1 MLTAPRCSR
10 GGTDGGDPRAPRC
23 PCRTS
28 QTAPMFPRQ
37 RGNMP
42 ERRDPLQPIT
52 RDVAARGAR
61 IRFVEAGRG
70 PPLMLVHDCLA
81 SRLAWDDVLAPL
93 SRRFHVIAPDLPGF
107 GESEK
112 PAPGR
117 YEYDFDAFSESLVD
131 LAAALGLVRL
141 SLCGH
146 GLGGAVALTLA
157 AEHAHLVEKMVLVNP
172 LVYPSRPDAL
182 TRIAGVPIIGPL
194 VFKQILGRTLFRNHF
209 MWQGRPSTN
218 GAPMERLDHFFD
230 LFDAPAAREAAYATM
245 RATLDT
251 RALMARVP
259 RVTTPTLVLWGRGNR
274 TGPVDQG
281 RRLARELGSSRF
293 EVLDCGPSPAEELPE
308 AFAQALTTFLSGHQG
323 N

>member
-1 MLTAPRCSR
+1 MSR
-10 GGTDGGDPRAPRC
+10 GPLPPAAPPLPRV
-23 PCRTS
+23 T
-28 QTAPMFPRQ
+28 TAAYVPVATR
-37 RGNMP
+37 NMP
-42 ERRDPLQPIT
+42 ERLATLQPIT

-70 PPLMLVHDCLA
+70 PALMLVHDCLA
-81 SRLAWDDVLAPL
+81 SRLAWDDVLTELAG
-93 SRRFHVIAPDLPGF
+93 RFHVIAPDLPGF

-117 YEYDFDAFSESLVD
+117 YGYDFEAFSESLVD

-146 GLGGAVALTLA
+146 GLGGAVALTVA

-172 LVYPSRPDAL
+172 LVYPQRPGAL
-182 TRIAGVPIIGPL
+182 ARIAGVPIVGPL
-194 VFKQILGRTLFRNHF
+194 VFKQILGRALFRNHF
-209 MWQGRPSTN
+209 LWQGRLE
-218 GAPMERLDHFFD
+218 GAPLRRLDQFFD

-251 RALMARVP
+251 RALTARVP

-274 TGPVDQG
+274 TGAVDQG
-281 RRLARELGSSRF
+281 RRLARELGGSRF
-293 EVLDCGPSPAEELPE
+293 EVLDCGPSPAEECPE
-308 AFAQALTTFLSGHQG
+308 AFAHALTTFLSSKAGS
-323 N
+323 

>member
-1 MLTAPRCSR
+1 
-10 GGTDGGDPRAPRC
+10 
-23 PCRTS
+23 
-28 QTAPMFPRQ
+28 
-37 RGNMP
+37 MP
-42 ERRDPLQPIT
+42 ERRDPLQPST

-70 PPLMLVHDCLA
+70 PPLVLVHDCLA
-81 SRLAWDDVLAPL
+81 SRLEWNDVLADL

-117 YEYDFDAFSESLVD
+117 YGYDFDTFAESLVD

-141 SLCGH
+141 SLCGR
-146 GLGGAVALTLA
+146 GLGGAIALTLA
-157 AEHAHLVEKMVLVNP
+157 AEHAHLVERMVLVNP
-172 LVYPSRPDAL
+172 LVYPRRPDAL
-182 TRIAGVPIIGPL
+182 TRIAGVPVIGPL

-209 MWQGRPSTN
+209 LSQGRSAANGTPSR
-218 GAPMERLDHFFD
+218 RLDHFFD
-230 LFDAPAAREAAYATM
+230 LFDAPAAREAAYVTM
-245 RATLDT
+245 RSTLDT

-281 RRLARELGSSRF
+281 RRLARELGGCRF
-293 EVLDCGPSPAEELPE
+293 EVIDCGPSPAEECPG
-308 AFAQALTTFLSGHQG
+308 AFAGTLMAFLSDGHED
-323 N
+323 